1 MRKFFIVIIGLFLLA
16 GFTLPAQAA
25 KEVKF
30 GVITQLSGGMAL
42 YGTNVWR
49 GAQIGVEE
57 INAMGGATVAGEKY
71 LLNPIVF
78 DDEAKPDKALAG
90 GKRISS
96 MHKVPLI
103 YTPASLSGFP
113 LLGINEKEG
122 FIVMCTSQSPPFTEK
137 GNKLAIRH
145 INSVSRTMK
154 PWIQFC
160 LKTFENRNLNV
171 ANAGVMI
178 VNTELG
184 RYWAN
189 EFMKEWQAVGRNVVE
204 KVSYSTE
211 ETDYYTQLTAL
222 LAKKPEMIVLT
233 TVAEA
238 SARVIKQARQLGY
251 TGIFLNSV
259 AGDPRQL
266 NSLVPPQQLEGTFV
280 EVGRWDYREEAA
292 MAFIKKYQAKHPGE
306 DPQFSAALDYEGV
319 GLFAKALEIAGN
331 TTDPYQIRAAFPK
344 AYPLPNSIFLIRD
357 LDEKGDVLMPV
368 FLVEFKGGK
377 ILPVKD

>member
-1 MRKFFIVIIGLFLLA
+1 MKKLTSGLIFLLLIFGLA
-16 GFTLPAQAA
+16 ASGEAA

-30 GVITQLSGGMAL
+30 GVVTQLSGGMAL

-49 GAQIGVEE
+49 GIQIGVEE
-57 INAMGGATVAGEKY
+57 VNAKGGITVAREKY

-90 GKRISS
+90 AKRISS

-154 PWIQFC
+154 PWIQFV
-160 LKTFENRNLNV
+160 LKTFANRNFKV

-189 EFMKEWQAVGRNVVE
+189 EFMKEWQAAGKTVVE

-222 LAKKPEMIVLT
+222 LAKKPELIVLT

-251 TGIFLNSV
+251 KGIFLNSI

-266 NSLVPPQQLEGTFV
+266 NSLVPADQLQGTFV
-280 EVGRWDYREEAA
+280 EVGRWDYREESA

-306 DPQFSAALDYEGV
+306 EPQFSAALAYEGV
-319 GLFAKALEIAGN
+319 YLIAKALEAAGT
-331 TTDPYQIRAAFPK
+331 TTDVYKIRAAFPK
-344 AYPLPNSIFLIRD
+344 AYPLPNSIFGIRD

>member
-1 MRKFFIVIIGLFLLA
+1 MKKLLIGLMVLFMIAGLA
-16 GFTLPAQAA
+16 IPGQAA

-30 GVITQLSGGMAL
+30 GVVTQLSGGMAL

-49 GAQIGVEE
+49 GIQIGVEE
-57 INAMGGATVAGEKY
+57 VNAKGGITVAGEKY

-90 GKRISS
+90 AKRISS
-96 MHKVPLI
+96 LHKVPLI

-154 PWIQFC
+154 PWVQFS
-160 LKTFENRNLNV
+160 LKTFDNRNLKIT
-171 ANAGVMI
+171 NAGVMI

-184 RYWAN
+184 RFWAN
-189 EFMKEWQAVGRNVVE
+189 EFMKEWQAAGKTVVE

-251 TGIFLNSV
+251 KGIFLNSI

-266 NSLVPPQQLEGTFV
+266 NSLVPADQLQGTFV
-280 EVGRWDYREEAA
+280 EVGRWDYREEPA
-292 MAFIKKYQAKHPGE
+292 MGFIKKYQAKHPGE
-306 DPQFSAALDYEGV
+306 DPQFSAALAYEGV
-319 GLFAKALEIAGN
+319 YLIAKALEIAGT
-331 TTDPYQIRAAFPK
+331 TTDVYKIRAAFPK
-344 AYPLPNSIFLIRD
+344 AYPMPNSIFGIRD

-368 FLVEFKGGK
+368 FLVEFKEGK
-377 ILPVKD
+377 IWPVKD